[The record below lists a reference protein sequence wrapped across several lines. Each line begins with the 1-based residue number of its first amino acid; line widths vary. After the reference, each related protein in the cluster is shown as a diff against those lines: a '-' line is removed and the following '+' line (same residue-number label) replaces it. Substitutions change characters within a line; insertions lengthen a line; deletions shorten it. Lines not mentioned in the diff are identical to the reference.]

1 LPVNQ
6 TVAVAARKRHALV
19 ALVAFGVVVYMAV
32 ALIADAARLQ
42 AALAQL
48 AWTGIALVLALSS
61 ANYLLRFL
69 RWQLYIEKLGHR
81 VPPVRHLLYY
91 FSGFAFTI
99 SPGKAGEA
107 VRSVYLRDHGV
118 TYSESLG
125 ALFVERLLDL
135 VVMTLLAGCIVVSND
150 TYRQLFLGITIA
162 TLTLLVLVGHPA
174 MLAQLC
180 GWAERLQGKRLG
192 RWLMALVSML
202 RSSQQLLRLQWLSW
216 GTLLGLVAWGAEG
229 LGLYLICRG
238 LDLPLTLFEA
248 TGVYA
253 LSTLIGSAAIFM
265 PAGIGSIELA
275 MSTLLIAHGSSM
287 QAALIATVLCRLAT
301 LWYAVLIGV
310 VSAALLEFFVTRQRV
325 PAPP

>member
-1 LPVNQ
+1 
-6 TVAVAARKRHALV
+6 
-19 ALVAFGVVVYMAV
+19 MAV
-32 ALIADAARLQ
+32 ALAADSARLQ

-69 RWQLYIEKLGHR
+69 RWQFYIEKLGHR

-118 TYSESLG
+118 PYSESLG
-125 ALFVERLLDL
+125 AFFVERLLDL
-135 VVMTLLAGCIVVSND
+135 VVMTLLAGCIVVSHV
-150 TYRQLFLGITIA
+150 TYRPLWLCITIA
-162 TLTLLVLVGHPA
+162 ALTLLVLAGHPGT
-174 MLAQLC
+174 LAQLY

-192 RWLMALVSML
+192 RWLMALIGML
-202 RSSQQLLRLQWLSW
+202 RSSQQLLRLQSLTW

-229 LGLYLICRG
+229 YGFYVICRG
-238 LDLPLTLFEA
+238 LDLHLNLLEA

-253 LSTLIGSAAIFM
+253 LSTLIGSAAIFL

-275 MSTLLIAHGSSM
+275 MSTLLIAYGCSL
-287 QAALIATVLCRLAT
+287 QAALIATVMCRLAT
-301 LWYAVLIGV
+301 LWYAVLVGV
-310 VSAALLEFFVTRQRV
+310 VSAALLEFCVTRQRV
-325 PAPP
+325 PAPS